1 MCTARENKR
10 TSERENGE
18 GVCVLRGRML
28 SLYELQKRTGLSY
41 IDNNA
46 CMHAACMRS
55 RASFFLYSLF
65 LHGYRSFLPLFIQT

>member
-55 RASFFLYSLF
+55 RAS
-65 LHGYRSFLPLFIQT
+65 